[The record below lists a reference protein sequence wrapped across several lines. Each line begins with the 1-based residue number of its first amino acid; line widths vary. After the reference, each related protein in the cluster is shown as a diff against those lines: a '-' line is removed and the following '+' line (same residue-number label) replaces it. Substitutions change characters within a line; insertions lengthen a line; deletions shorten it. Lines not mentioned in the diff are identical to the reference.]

1 MNKKYAG
8 MTGLF
13 VLLVFGGTVAG
24 LVSHG
29 REFSD
34 RENRYLQQRP
44 QWDTDQV
51 LSGEYQSQYE
61 DYLNDQFPARDAL
74 MKLSVYAQKYAGSTR
89 INGVYLGKDGYLLEE
104 PAQIE
109 SDQIREN
116 TTILTEFLNQAV
128 KTYGKERVSC
138 VMVPS
143 KTAIL
148 PKKLPDHADNG
159 GRQEQEMIA
168 GIRDGLGDPRTLL
181 DLTQTMKE
189 HQDEYIY
196 YRTDHHWT
204 TLGAYYGYV
213 QWAGQ
218 TGHTPMKLQQFTRST
233 AFRDFLGT
241 TYNKL
246 PVETTPDQV
255 ELFRSDSQEGVSV
268 VFDGEQRAD
277 TLYFPEEAGK
287 GFDRYGVFFSRNTA
301 QIDIQTKAHTGRNLL
316 VLKDSFANCFVPFLT
331 GDYDRILMID
341 YRYER
346 RDIEKI
352 LKEHSEITD
361 ILVLYNVEELMEDTH
376 LSALSV
382 RQLPS
387 ESMEEF
393 DPDSFMED
401 F

>member
-1 MNKKYAG
+1 M
-8 MTGLF
+8 
-13 VLLVFGGTVAG
+13 
-24 LVSHG
+24 
-29 REFSD
+29 
-34 RENRYLQQRP
+34 
-44 QWDTDQV
+44 
-51 LSGEYQSQYE
+51 
-61 DYLNDQFPARDAL
+61 
-74 MKLSVYAQKYAGSTR
+74 
-89 INGVYLGKDGYLLEE
+89 
-104 PAQIE
+104 
-109 SDQIREN
+109 
-116 TTILTEFLNQAV
+116 
-128 KTYGKERVSC
+128 
-138 VMVPS
+138 
-143 KTAIL
+143 
-148 PKKLPDHADNG
+148 
-159 GRQEQEMIA
+159 
-168 GIRDGLGDPRTLL
+168 
-181 DLTQTMKE
+181 
-189 HQDEYIY
+189 
-196 YRTDHHWT
+196 
-204 TLGAYYGYV
+204 
-213 QWAGQ
+213 
-218 TGHTPMKLQQFTRST
+218 
-233 AFRDFLGT
+233 
-241 TYNKL
+241 
-246 PVETTPDQV
+246 
-255 ELFRSDSQEGVSV
+255 SV

-361 ILVLYNVEELMEDTH
+361 ILVLYNVEKLMEDTH

>member
-1 MNKKYAG
+1 
-8 MTGLF
+8 
-13 VLLVFGGTVAG
+13 
-24 LVSHG
+24 
-29 REFSD
+29 
-34 RENRYLQQRP
+34 
-44 QWDTDQV
+44 
-51 LSGEYQSQYE
+51 
-61 DYLNDQFPARDAL
+61 

-143 KTAIL
+143 KTAVL

-316 VLKDSFANCFVPFLT
+316 MLKDSF
-331 GDYDRILMID
+331 
-341 YRYER
+341 ER

-361 ILVLYNVEELMEDTH
+361 ILVLYNVEKLMEDTH

>member
-74 MKLSVYAQKYAGSTR
+74 MKLSVYAQKYMGSTQ

-104 PAQIE
+104 PEQIE
-109 SDQIREN
+109 TDQIQEN

-128 KTYGKERVSC
+128 ETYGKERVSC

-143 KTAIL
+143 KTAVL
-148 PKKLPDHADNG
+148 QEKLPDHADSG
-159 GRQEQEMIA
+159 GRQEQKMID
-168 GIRDGLGDPRTLL
+168 GIRDGLEEPQTLL

-218 TGHTPMKLQQFTRST
+218 TGHTPMKLQQFARST
-233 AFRDFLGT
+233 AFEDFLGT

-255 ELFRSDSQEGVSV
+255 ELFRSDSQENVSV
-268 VFDGEQRAD
+268 VFDGDQRAD
-277 TLYFPEEAGK
+277 SLYFPEEAGK

-331 GDYDRILMID
+331 GDYDRNLMID

-346 RDIEKI
+346 RDIAQI

-361 ILVLYNVEELMEDTH
+361 ILVLYNVEKLMEDTH

-382 RQLPS
+382 RKLPS

>member
-8 MTGLF
+8 IAGLF
-13 VLLVFGGTVAG
+13 LLLVFGGVVAG
-24 LVSHG
+24 LASHD

-44 QWDTDQV
+44 QWDADQV

-74 MKLSVYAQKYAGSTR
+74 MKLSVYAQKYTGSTQ

-104 PAQIE
+104 PQQIE
-109 SDQIREN
+109 PDQIQEN

-128 KTYGKERVSC
+128 KTYGKGRVSC

-143 KTAIL
+143 KTAVL
-148 PKKLPDHADNG
+148 QEKLPDHADNG
-159 GRQEQEMIA
+159 GCQEQEMID
-168 GIRDGLGDPRTLL
+168 GIREGLEEPQVLL
-181 DLTQTMKE
+181 DLTQTMKK

-218 TGHTPMKLQQFTRST
+218 TGHTPMKLQQFDRST
-233 AFRDFLGT
+233 AFGDFLGT

-246 PVETTPDQV
+246 PVKTPPDQV
-255 ELFRSDSQEGVSV
+255 ELFRSDSQEDVSV
-268 VFDGEQRAD
+268 VFDGDQHAD
-277 TLYFPEEAGK
+277 SLYFPEEAAK
-287 GFDRYGVFFSRNTA
+287 GFDRYGVFFARNTA

-331 GDYDRILMID
+331 GDYERILMID

-346 RDIEKI
+346 SNIAQI
-352 LKEHSEITD
+352 LKEHPEMTD
-361 ILVLYNVEELMEDTH
+361 ILVLYNVEKLMEDTH

-382 RQLPS
+382 RKLPS